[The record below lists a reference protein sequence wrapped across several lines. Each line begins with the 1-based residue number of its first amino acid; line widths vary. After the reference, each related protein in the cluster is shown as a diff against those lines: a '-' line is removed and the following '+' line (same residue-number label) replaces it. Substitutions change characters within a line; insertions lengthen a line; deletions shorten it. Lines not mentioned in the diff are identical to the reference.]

1 MATNFPVHEKIWFDK
16 LKYDNA
22 ERRFFEQMNKPVA
35 QAPSSCLGASSGPSG
50 DNNELVQELQQ
61 AISKLEAQ
69 VNVLE
74 KTLQTQ
80 NVSLMSQVEPPTE
93 KPAKP
98 AEDDEDGDID
108 FLGKGP
114 QICDN
119 EEEDK
124 EAYTEKNAEKPALP
138 WDAETNMAQPE
149 ACGDSKLVSMGYG
162 IEKLQV
168 QCVVEDGKVGTDLL
182 GEEITKFE
190 EHMQSVDIA
199 AFNKI

>member
-1 MATNFPVHEKIWFDK
+1 MATNFLVHEKIWFDK

-22 ERRFFEQMNKPVA
+22 ERRFFEQMNKAVA
-35 QAPSSCLGASSGPSG
+35 GAPSSCPGASSGPSG
-50 DNNELVQELQQ
+50 NNNELVQELQQ

-69 VNVLE
+69 LNMLE
-74 KTLQTQ
+74 KTPQTQ
-80 NVSLMSQVEPPTE
+80 NVSLMSQVEQTK

-98 AEDDEDGDID
+98 AEDDEDDDID
-108 FLGKGP
+108 FLRIGP

-124 EAYTEKNAEKPALP
+124 EAYTEKNAKKPALP

-149 ACGDSKLVSMGYG
+149 ACGDSKLVPMGYG
-162 IEKLQV
+162 IQKLQA
-168 QCVVEDGKVGTDLL
+168 QCVVEDDKAGTDLL

-190 EHMQSVDIA
+190 EHMHSVDIA